1 MGQPVGGPI
10 RRWLHGEG
18 IRRLRVMARWL
29 SGFVILWVG
38 AVLAISPERVWS
50 PAGGFVQFWHDTAW
64 IWLLGAVV
72 GGFAGYRTAHPAL
85 ADATN
90 VILNEFRDALFART
104 GDDDAHHR
112 VTLFKRVRLQPV
124 IMRDTNGKR
133 RWPGSGWL
141 VPVARSGYSTKNTR
155 TRFLCPDDT
164 DSAQG
169 VAGRAWAGL
178 AAVEATQLPDV
189 TDPNCSEADL
199 RSYAEATSVPE
210 AWVRKRRPAAQSL
223 MGFQVEHETSREPWG
238 VLVIDSRSPKLNTQ
252 VAHTQFRAYAPVL
265 TSLVR
270 SM

>member
-18 IRRLRVMARWL
+18 VRRLRVMA
-29 SGFVILWVG
+29 
-38 AVLAISPERVWS
+38 
-50 PAGGFVQFWHDTAW
+50 
-64 IWLLGAVV
+64 
-72 GGFAGYRTAHPAL
+72 
-85 ADATN
+85 
-90 VILNEFRDALFART
+90 
-104 GDDDAHHR
+104 
-112 VTLFKRVRLQPV
+112 LFKRVRLQPV

-199 RSYAEATSVPE
+199 RSYAEATSAPT
-210 AWVRKRRPAAQSL
+210 RRC
-223 MGFQVEHETSREPWG
+223 
-238 VLVIDSRSPKLNTQ
+238 
-252 VAHTQFRAYAPVL
+252 
-265 TSLVR
+265 
-270 SM
+270 